1 MKALK
6 PSFSTPLSID
16 YNSFQELIEELLEKN
31 DYKTAMLMK
40 QNYGLL
46 MSFEPEETVQCHHFN
61 IDIWQENFRSE
72 MFSIYPER
80 KI

>member
-1 MKALK
+1 MIPSNKLK
-6 PSFSTPLSID
+6 DNPIVKRRSNLFQGGGFSTPLSID

-46 MSFEPEETVQCHHFN
+46 MSFEPEETV
-61 IDIWQENFRSE
+61 
-72 MFSIYPER
+72 
-80 KI
+80 